1 MVDSVEVGLT
11 CEKEQEYNGFL
22 STCRLVSLASLSWQL
37 TEATVPH
44 CLCCVAVQA
53 EPESRLVMRQTRVAS
68 TPELSAMSQKTETS
82 NHFRFMLATL
92 QLRIPN
98 IVVATCIKLSHQA
111 LHGRWGGAPFH
122 GCDLL
127 GHAVRGGVSGLGRIL
142 HTMHRGVHHC
152 YSR

>member
-1 MVDSVEVGLT
+1 MDSVEVGFT
-11 CEKEQEYNGFL
+11 CEKELESNDFL
-22 STCRLVSLASLSWQL
+22 STCRLVSLASLSWPL
-37 TEATVPH
+37 TEATVPP

-53 EPESRLVMRQTRVAS
+53 EPESKLAMRQTRVAS
-68 TPELSAMSQKTETS
+68 TPELSTMSQKTETS

-98 IVVATCIKLSHQA
+98 IVSARFNKLSHQA

-127 GHAVRGGVSGLGRIL
+127 GRAVRGGASGLGRIL
-142 HTMHRGVHHC
+142 NTVHHC
-152 YSR
+152 VNHCYGR